1 MLRLVE
7 TIRTALGLASLW
19 DEVEHTG
26 LEIGGCSP
34 RGSPRPGG
42 QSVEAEAPTEAQ
54 PPPPHASGCF
64 PHSSPQRGAE
74 PVPVL
79 ISAAVPMDHV
89 QIAQRG

>member
-1 MLRLVE
+1 M
-7 TIRTALGLASLW
+7 
-19 DEVEHTG
+19 
-26 LEIGGCSP
+26 
-34 RGSPRPGG
+34 
-42 QSVEAEAPTEAQ
+42 EAEAPTEAQ

-89 QIAQRG
+89 QIAQRAWTRSQLGQDMVPALPLTSQHILQSTAHCLQEA